1 MLELPGRQ
9 RALLVALYPILIVL
23 VLNQLADVLVSIM
36 PMRTDEVTWRYG
48 AQGFLVSSMPT
59 VAIGTALTL
68 ALAALQD
75 HRVFA
80 RWIGVWAV
88 AFAVIVGVAVIS
100 FGLDALQVR
109 RLIPENA
116 KSQFDDQSFK
126 SLVIA
131 VLFVP
136 AMIWTGW
143 SAIRFAKGA
152 GAKDDGPTPLVV
164 GN

>member
-1 MLELPGRQ
+1 MVELLNRQ
-9 RALLVALYPILIVL
+9 RSLLLALYPILL
-23 VLNQLADVLVSIM
+23 VLIVNQLADVLVSIT

-48 AQGFLVSSMPT
+48 AQGFLVSAMPT
-59 VAIGTALTL
+59 VAIGTALAL
-68 ALAALQD
+68 ALAAIQD
-75 HRVFA
+75 HRIFA
-80 RWIGVWAV
+80 RWMGVWAV
-88 AFAVIVGVAVIS
+88 TFAVIVAVAVIS

-116 KSQFDDQSFK
+116 KSQFDDQSLK

-136 AMIWTGW
+136 ALFWTGW

-152 GAKDDGPTPLVV
+152 GPKDEPAPLVV